1 MSDPQLKL
9 VTNDL
14 DADLAEIA
22 AERSTREKADAL
34 ARSRSAGQ
42 TADVLPPSGDMTYD
56 DLSNAE
62 RFLAQFGSDIRYL
75 AEAKKWLF
83 WNRTHWQFD
92 QENFVYELAT
102 MFVKNLY
109 VEATDAASFR
119 HAARSNNAAGIDNM
133 LKIARN
139 KRTITTDDLDQRPQL
154 FNCQNGTIDLTT
166 GEIRE
171 HDRNDFITKISP
183 YSYNPDAPCASID
196 RRQLEKVA
204 THNNLYATKWHIWF
218 FTYNTADFIDHIESK
233 IMQHAYFVNNQHVC
247 FFNNLSSPFG

>member
-1 MSDPQLKL
+1 MPEPSLKL
-9 VTNDL
+9 VTDST
-14 DADLAEIA
+14 DVDAEIA
-22 AERSTREKADAL
+22 EAAAEREDRIKSDAIDR
-34 ARSRSAGQ
+34 ARGSRTG
-42 TADVLPPSGDMTYD
+42 DVLPPIGDVTYD

-62 RFLAQFGSDIRYL
+62 RFLRQFGDDIRYL

-102 MFVKNLY
+102 LFVKNLY
-109 VEATDAASFR
+109 IEATDAASFR

-166 GEIRE
+166 GELRE

-183 YSYNPDAPCASID
+183 FSYNPDATCD
-196 RRQLEKVA
+196 RFLTFLDQIQPNKAIQRYL
-204 THNNLYATKWHIWF
+204 
-218 FTYNTADFIDHIESK
+218 
-233 IMQHAYFVNNQHVC
+233 QHALGYSMSATYTDRA
-247 FFNNLSSPFG
+247 FFILYGFGRNGKSV